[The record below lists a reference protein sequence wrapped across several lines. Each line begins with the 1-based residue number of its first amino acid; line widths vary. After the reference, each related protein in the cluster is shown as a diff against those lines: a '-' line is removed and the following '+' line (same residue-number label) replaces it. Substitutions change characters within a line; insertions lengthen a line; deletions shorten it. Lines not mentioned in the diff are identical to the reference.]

1 MRAPLL
7 TESMH
12 ARSRAGWQRPA
23 ASRWPVP
30 ASGHRRPLA
39 RRV

>member
-1 MRAPLL
+1 MCAPLL
-7 TESMH
+7 TEFMH
-12 ARSRAGWQRPA
+12 ARPRAGWQRPA

-39 RRV
+39 CRV

>member
-1 MRAPLL
+1 MCAPLL
-7 TESMH
+7 TEFMH